1 MKKAIISKYTLSG
14 QIYLRYVKL
23 DIHFDIGKYGI
34 SEMVVW
40 VRKATGKIETAFPKS
55 GADVWAWNG
64 IDNWINVI

>member
-1 MKKAIISKYTLSG
+1 
-14 QIYLRYVKL
+14 LRYVKL